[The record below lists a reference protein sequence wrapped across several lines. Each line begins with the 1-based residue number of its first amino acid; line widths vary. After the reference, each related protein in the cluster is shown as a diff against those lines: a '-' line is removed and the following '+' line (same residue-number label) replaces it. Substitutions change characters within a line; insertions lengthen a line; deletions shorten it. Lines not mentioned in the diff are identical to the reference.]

1 MPVPDSEY
9 GSGSTDLIESGSN
22 TDLDPQHCLTSTGIV
37 DRLDSCSRNVYRYE
51 DLKDS
56 VVLEKIKDHYIFT
69 VESVGAIK
77 PHELVSSLDLN

>member
-1 MPVPDSEY
+1 
-9 GSGSTDLIESGSN
+9 
-22 TDLDPQHCLTSTGIV
+22 
-37 DRLDSCSRNVYRYE
+37 VYRYE

-77 PHELVSSLDLN
+77 PHELVSTLAPKGKRDCLTRWIWLLMACDLQE

>member
-1 MPVPDSEY
+1 
-9 GSGSTDLIESGSN
+9 LF
-22 TDLDPQHCLTSTGIV
+22 
-37 DRLDSCSRNVYRYE
+37 RLDSCSRNVYRYE

-77 PHELVSSLDLN
+77 PHELVSTLALNLFRIRTILGSCLG